1 MGPNEHDELSA
12 AERAAL
18 AALPRERTPSRL
30 LEERTVRVLRERGFL
45 RPAARKRRLLPPS
58 WLAAGIAAALALFTS
73 GVAVGQW
80 LGTRGAADA
89 LAQIRETDST
99 AESALHVQRAGS
111 AYVAAL
117 TQLVAAADS
126 ASANEASQ
134 AREVALAALWAA
146 ANEIIRLAPDDP
158 VTGQILRGF
167 ERARQEQAAGQDEEL
182 PVRQVIWF

>member
-1 MGPNEHDELSA
+1 MEPNERYELTDD
-12 AERAAL
+12 ERAAFD
-18 AALPRERTPSRL
+18 ALQRERMPSRL
-30 LEERTVRVLRERGFL
+30 LEERTVRELRERGIL
-45 RPAARKRRLLPPS
+45 RQGARRRRLLPAA
-58 WLAAGIAAALALFTS
+58 WIAAGIAAALALFTS

-80 LGTRGAADA
+80 VGTREAADA
-89 LAQIRETDST
+89 LAQMRETDGP

-117 TQLVAAADS
+117 TQLVEAADS
-126 ASANEASQ
+126 ASASEASQ

-146 ANEIIRLAPDDP
+146 ANEVVRLAPDDP

-167 ERARQEQAAGQDEEL
+167 ERARQEQAAPGNEQP

>member
-1 MGPNEHDELSA
+1 MESSEHDELTP
-12 AERAAL
+12 AERAAFDAL
-18 AALPRERTPSRL
+18 ARERMPSRL

-45 RPAARKRRLLPPS
+45 RPAGRRRRLLLPPS
-58 WLAAGIAAALALFTS
+58 WIAAGIAAALALFTS

-80 LGTRGAADA
+80 LGTRETADA
-89 LAQIRETDST
+89 LAQIQGSDDA
-99 AESALHVQRAGS
+99 AESALRVQRAGS

-117 TQLVAAADS
+117 TQLVEAADS
-126 ASANEASQ
+126 ASASEATQ

-146 ANEIIRLAPDDP
+146 ANEIVRLAPDDP

-167 ERARQEQAAGQDEEL
+167 ERARQQTGIEDEQP